1 MAPVPLRSHG
11 VFNNTDAIRTEVDNK
26 NIFTMTVNAWEEK
39 IIIPTYK
46 IGEADKNP
54 MFLEK
59 RVYQGSSGVVYP
71 YPVID
76 KVYDEK
82 YDKEYTALY
91 LENEYLKVMI
101 LPELGGRIQMAYDKT
116 NDYHFVYHNQVIKPA
131 LVGLA
136 GPWISGGIEFNWP
149 QHHRP
154 STFDATDYLIKE
166 NADGSKTVW
175 VNEYEKMFGTKCA
188 LGFTLYPDKAYI
200 ELHAKLYNRT
210 PFPQT
215 FLWWANPA
223 VAVDEHYQS
232 VFPPDVHAVF
242 DHGKRDVSSFPI
254 ATGTYY
260 KVDYSPGTDISVYT
274 NIPVPTSYMAV
285 NSAFN
290 FVGGYHHQKQAG
302 IMHVANHH
310 VSPGKKQWT
319 WGNGAFGKAWDRQLT
334 DEDGPYF
341 ELMCGV
347 YTDNQPDFGWI
358 MPNEAREFKQYFL
371 PYKNIGYVKNASVDA
386 MVNLQVNNENLDA
399 VRATVNVYVTQQRTV
414 TIKFSADNEP
424 IFAETIELS
433 PTKTFEKTIDID
445 AAIDTANLYLT
456 VLDAAGNLLIDY
468 KPVTREGEAIPD
480 PAKPIGEPAS
490 IKTNEELFLAGLH
503 LEQYRHA
510 TYSPLDYY
518 DEALHRDPTDIR
530 CNNAKGLW
538 YLRRGAFA
546 KAEHYFRNAV
556 EKLTKHNPNP
566 YDGEPLYNLGL
577 CLKYQKK
584 YDEAFTWL
592 YKSTWNAA
600 MQDNAFLQLAYISAI
615 KNNWKETYELA
626 EKSVVRNYHSLK
638 ARHLKALALRISG
651 KIDDAITLINETLEI
666 DAFDYASRFELSKCY
681 QQQKKQEQA
690 KAQTAEIQKLIA
702 GRTYT
707 YIEMALQYNDAGCF
721 TEAIEFLSLISDA
734 TNDPMVFYY
743 LGYFEQRNNNIDA
756 AKYWCHKA
764 FEQSPDKVF
773 PNRIEDVAVL
783 CFATEVQKDYKAW
796 YYLGNYYYA
805 KRLYVQAREAWEKSV
820 EINPKFATA
829 LRNLGLAYYNKF
841 NKKEDALR
849 LFKAAFKVDITDSR
863 ILFELDQLHK
873 KFNHTPAER
882 LHFLQEHEALVLQ
895 RDDLYIE
902 YVVLHSLT
910 GQFEK
915 AKALLQGR
923 NFHPWEGGEGKTSGQ
938 HILINIE
945 LAKQALKEGAFDKAE
960 SLLTDAQH
968 YPENLG
974 EGKLYG
980 AQENDIFYWLGNVY
994 EAKGDLEKAKEFWQ
1008 KASVGLSE
1016 PTQAIFYNDQQPDKI
1031 FYQGLALLKLG
1042 ETLAAN
1048 ERFNNLISYG
1058 EQHISERVKIDFFAV
1073 SLPDLMIFDDDLNL
1087 RNKTHCNYLMGL
1099 GYLGLNKKERAE
1111 YYFRT
1116 VLKNDS
1122 NHTGVIVHHKMA
1134 AASLT

>member
-1 MAPVPLRSHG
+1 M
-11 VFNNTDAIRTEVDNK
+11 E
-26 NIFTMTVNAWEEK
+26 VNAWEEK
-39 IIIPTYK
+39 ISIPTYK
-46 IGEADKNP
+46 IGEPDKNP
-54 MFLEK
+54 MFLEN

-82 YDKEYTALY
+82 YDREYTALF

-116 NDYHFVYHNQVIKPA
+116 NDYHFVYYNRVIKPA

-223 VAVDEHYQS
+223 VSVDEHYQS

-260 KVDYSPGTDISVYT
+260 KVDYSPGTDISIYT

-285 NSAFN
+285 NSEFN
-290 FVGGYHHQKQAG
+290 FVGGYHHQKHAG

-319 WGNGAFGKAWDRQLT
+319 WGCGEFGKAWDKQLT

-347 YTDNQPDFGWI
+347 YTDNQPDFSWI
-358 MPNEAREFKQYFL
+358 MPNEAREFKQYFM
-371 PYKNIGYVKNASVDA
+371 PYKNIGYAKNATVDA
-386 MVNLQVNNENLDA
+386 MLNVEEIDGKVILKIYATHEVVADIFVHASPNLFVIND
-399 VRATVNVYVTQQRTV
+399 
-414 TIKFSADNEP
+414 
-424 IFAETIELS
+424 IELS
-433 PTKTFEKTIDID
+433 PYQTFEREIDPELKDIRL
-445 AAIDTANLYLT
+445 ISSIEVFNKEKK
-456 VLDAAGNLLIDY
+456 LLVDY
-468 KPVTREGEAIPD
+468 KRVKTRKEEPIPD
-480 PAKPIGEPAS
+480 PAKPIGEPVS

-518 DEALHRDPTDIR
+518 NEALKRYPLDIR
-530 CNNAKGLW
+530 CNNAVGLW
-538 YLRRGAFA
+538 NLRRGQFET
-546 KAEHYFRNAV
+546 AEPFFRTAV
-556 EKLTKHNPNP
+556 EQLTKHNPNP

-600 MQDNAFLQLAYISAI
+600 MQDNAFLHLAYISAI
-615 KNNWKETYELA
+615 KGNWNEAYELA
-626 EKSVVRNYHSLK
+626 VKSVLRNYHSLK
-638 ARHLKALALRISG
+638 GRHLKTLALRASG
-651 KIDDAITLINETLEI
+651 RIDDAVKFITETFEI
-666 DAFDYASRFELSKCY
+666 DAFDYASRFELVKCY
-681 QQQKKQEQA
+681 EQQGKHEQA
-690 KAQTAEIQKLIA
+690 KAQSAEIQRLIG
-702 GRTYT
+702 GRAYT
-707 YIEMALQYNDAGCF
+707 YIEMALQYMVAGCYD
-721 TEAIEFLSLISDA
+721 EAIEFLQLISDN
-734 TNDPMVFYY
+734 TNDPLVFYY
-743 LGYFEQRNNNIDA
+743 LGHLETLRGNQDA
-756 AKYWCHKA
+756 AKNWFYKG
-764 FEQSPDKVF
+764 FDQSPDKIF
-773 PNRIEDVAVL
+773 PNRIEDIAVL
-783 CFATEVQKDYKAW
+783 HAAAAANESDYKAW

-805 KRLYVQAREAWEKSV
+805 KRLYDKAREAWERSV
-820 EINPKFATA
+820 NVNPDFATA

-841 NKKEDALR
+841 DKKEEALQLFERAFDA
-849 LFKAAFKVDITDSR
+849 DQNDSR
-863 ILFELDQLHK
+863 ILFELDQLYK
-873 KFNHTPAER
+873 KFNKEPKER
-882 LHFLQEHEALVLQ
+882 LDFLKRHEDLVND
-895 RDDLYIE
+895 RDDLCIE
-902 YVVLHSLT
+902 YVTLHSLT
-910 GQFEK
+910 GDFEK
-915 AKALLQGR
+915 AKELLQAR
-923 NFHPWEGGEGKTSGQ
+923 SFHPWEGGEGKTSGQ
-938 HILINIE
+938 HILINVE
-945 LAKQALKEGAFDKAE
+945 LAKKALRAGELDKAE
-960 SLLTDAQH
+960 ALLNEAQH

-994 EAKGDLEKAKEFWQ
+994 EAKGDLVKAQEFWEKA
-1008 KASVGLSE
+1008 SIGLSE
-1016 PTQAIFYNDQQPDKI
+1016 PTQAVFYNDQQPDKI
-1031 FYQGLALLKLG
+1031 FYQGLALLKLDRK
-1042 ETLAAN
+1042 ADAKN
-1048 ERFNNLISYG
+1048 RFTNLVKYG
-1058 EQHISERVKIDFFAV
+1058 EKHKGDEVKMDFFAV
-1073 SLPDLMIFDDDLNL
+1073 SLPDLMIFDDDLTV
-1087 RNKTHCNYLMGL
+1087 RNKLHCLYLMALGNLGL
-1099 GYLGLNKKERAE
+1099 GNNKKANR
-1111 YYFRT
+1111 YFDEILNLDKANLGAVIHSQ
-1116 VLKNDS
+1116 VLF
-1122 NHTGVIVHHKMA
+1122 
-1134 AASLT
+1134 